1 MLQKDFSSLVKET
14 AASSAL
20 SEAGGDLMKNID
32 FEWPQNVP
40 NQSLYKSDPKRR
52 NPNARIFTR
61 QPDIERAMDQVFEVS
76 KLEVRRHF
84 LSFFDISHTQCGPK
98 NIKEI
103 EKKSRN

>member
-1 MLQKDFSSLVKET
+1 MSQKHFSLVE
-14 AASSAL
+14 AASA
-20 SEAGGDLMKNID
+20 EAGLIDL
-32 FEWPQNVP
+32 EWPQNVP

-61 QPDIERAMDQVFEVS
+61 QPDIERAMAQVFEVS